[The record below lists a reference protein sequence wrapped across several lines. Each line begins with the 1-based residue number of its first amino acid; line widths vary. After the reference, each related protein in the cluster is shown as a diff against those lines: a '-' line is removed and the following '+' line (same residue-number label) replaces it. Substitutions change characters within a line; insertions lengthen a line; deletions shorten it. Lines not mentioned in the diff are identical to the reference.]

1 MNLKINKEFESLIP
15 ALTTEE
21 YQGLEESVK
30 KEGCRD
36 AIVIWNNAIVD
47 GHNRYKICKA
57 HNISFK
63 TIERNFDSQIDA
75 KIWII
80 YNQFNR
86 RNLTSYQRCLLA
98 LGLEEIFREKGK
110 KNQKATQLV
119 GRGIQ
124 KQDIMALQKSAEP
137 LDTRKE
143 LAKIAGV
150 SHDTIMKVKKIE
162 SQVTPEEK
170 EQLVKGE
177 ISIHKGYTAI
187 IRKERKI
194 QNESLKEKNPKNVEG
209 LYDVIVIDPP
219 WPIEK
224 IERECRPKQPKEI
237 DYPVM
242 TLNEISEISIP
253 TAEDC
258 HIFLWTTHKFLPESF
273 NLFNIWNFKY
283 VCTFV
288 WHKNGGFQPFGLP
301 QYNCEFILYGRKGS
315 PKFADLK
322 AFNVCFNATRGKH
335 SEKPLEFYETIK
347 RVTNGKRLDMFSR
360 RKIDGFDSW
369 GNEVD

>member
-1 MNLKINKEFESLIP
+1 
-15 ALTTEE
+15 
-21 YQGLEESVK
+21 
-30 KEGCRD
+30 
-36 AIVIWNNAIVD
+36 
-47 GHNRYKICKA
+47 
-57 HNISFK
+57 
-63 TIERNFDSQIDA
+63 
-75 KIWII
+75 
-80 YNQFNR
+80 
-86 RNLTSYQRCLLA
+86 
-98 LGLEEIFREKGK
+98 
-110 KNQKATQLV
+110 
-119 GRGIQ
+119 
-124 KQDIMALQKSAEP
+124 
-137 LDTRKE
+137 
-143 LAKIAGV
+143 
-150 SHDTIMKVKKIE
+150 MKVKKIE

-347 RVTNGKRLDMFSR
+347 KSNERGKDWICLVEGKLMDLIHGEMKLIDWQDDKKWSDRFIPFIKPILGLYLIGEATQEDDKNKNTDLIVFKMDAVRIACRIR
-360 RKIDGFDSW
+360 RYSYYKNITM
-369 GNEVD
+369 NLQ